1 MPASSFATCDACGT
15 FVPDD
20 TRGPVTVGAT
30 PVRNVMGLPANLCPA
45 CRERWQGATLK
56 DPSPPDVALAWVQA
70 HGRDVDEAPFWRSFD
85 AQGDPVV
92 RGRFIGAYM
101 DRRPTD
107 PLRCPLRA
115 GTMDADCQ
123 RATVIAAYLLGEFAA
138 PDLAPIDSPWA
149 WTQIAAWAN
158 AHGGEGWDSYRDPL
172 RAPGRYRSRVDAGA
186 LRVVCQ
192 PDEAR
197 DAIVAILRPATVRT
211 IGVSLVTT
219 AGG

>member
-1 MPASSFATCDACGT
+1 MADVRTTP
-15 FVPDD
+15 
-20 TRGPVTVGAT
+20 GPT
-30 PVRNVMGLPANLCPA
+30 
-45 CRERWQGATLK
+45 
-56 DPSPPDVALAWVQA
+56 PPDVALAWVQA
-70 HGRDVDEAPFWRSFD
+70 HGRDVDEAPFWRVYV

-92 RGRFIGAYM
+92 RGRFISAYM

-107 PLRCPLRA
+107 PLRCPIRA

-138 PDLAPIDSPWA
+138 PDLPPIARPWV
-149 WTQIAAWAN
+149 WVEVAAWAA
-158 AHGGEGWDSYRDPL
+158 AHGGEGWDGYRDAV
-172 RAPGRYRSRVDAGA
+172 RAPDRYRTRVDAGA